1 MISPGINGS
10 AMVAG
15 TVYGSPSAIF
25 LMVPRTSGV
34 PPAEPLRCR
43 MGNLDVPALPEFFL
57 VEKMCTVTTV
67 EKNQILDEILAAR
80 RSNRQFRTELP
91 PEDMI
96 REIIHAGLLAPF
108 AAAAVG
114 GSGTKY
120 FRQFFVF
127 KRGTTSLA
135 AASPLV
141 MDSVRTM
148 AGSLKKEMEKDPAHK
163 KRAETFAQR
172 LDMIITS
179 GAVPGVGTAPYY
191 IVVAERRGF
200 PAVEKQSLA
209 HCLQNMWLKATALGL
224 GFQIV
229 SVTGEMSDN
238 TKFCDILGI
247 PTGDYEL
254 MGCAVGYAQTPL
266 PPSVRPSPDEVT
278 RWLA

>member
-1 MISPGINGS
+1 
-10 AMVAG
+10 
-15 TVYGSPSAIF
+15 
-25 LMVPRTSGV
+25 
-34 PPAEPLRCR
+34 
-43 MGNLDVPALPEFFL
+43 
-57 VEKMCTVTTV
+57 MCTITAV

-80 RSNRQFRTELP
+80 RSNRQFRKEVP

-96 REIIHAGLLAPF
+96 RAIIHAGLLAPF

-127 KRGTTSLA
+127 RRGSKSLS

-141 MDSVRTM
+141 MDAVSDMTDSLRM
-148 AGSLKKEMEKDPAHK
+148 AMEKDPALK
-163 KRAETFAQR
+163 SGAETFAQR
-172 LDMIITS
+172 LDMILSS
-179 GAVPGVGTAPYY
+179 GVVPGVGTAPYY
-191 IVVAERRGF
+191 IVVAERRGI

-209 HCLQNMWLKATALGL
+209 HCLENMWLKATALGL

-229 SVTGEMSDN
+229 SVTGEMSD
-238 TKFCDILGI
+238 TRKFCELLGI
-247 PTGDYEL
+247 PTGSYEL

-266 PPSVRPSPDEVT
+266 PPSVRPPPDDVT

>member
-1 MISPGINGS
+1 
-10 AMVAG
+10 MVAG

-25 LMVPRTSGV
+25 PMVPRTSGV
-34 PPAEPLRCR
+34 LPAEPLRCR
-43 MGNLDVPALPEFFL
+43 MGNLDVPALPEFLL
-57 VEKMCTVTTV
+57 VETMCTITTV

-80 RSNRQFRTELP
+80 RSNRQFRTEVP

-96 REIIHAGLLAPF
+96 REIIQAGLLAPF
-108 AAAAVG
+108 AALAVG
-114 GSGTKY
+114 GSDTKY

-127 KRGTTSLA
+127 RKGSQSLF

-141 MDSVRTM
+141 MDAVRAM
-148 AGSLKKEMEKDPAHK
+148 AGSLKKEMEKDPAQK
-163 KRAETFAQR
+163 TRAETFAQR
-172 LDMIITS
+172 LGMIISS
-179 GAVPGVGTAPYY
+179 GTVPGIGTAPYY

-209 HCLQNMWLKATALGL
+209 HCLENMWLKATALGL

-247 PTGDYEL
+247 PAGAYEL

-266 PPSVRPSPDEVT
+266 PPAVRPPPDDVT
-278 RWLA
+278 RWLK